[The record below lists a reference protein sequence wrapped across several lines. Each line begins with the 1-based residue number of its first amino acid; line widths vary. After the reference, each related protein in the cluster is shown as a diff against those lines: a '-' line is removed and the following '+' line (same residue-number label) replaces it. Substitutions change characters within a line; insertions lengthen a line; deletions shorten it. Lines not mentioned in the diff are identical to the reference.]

1 LATLQDVASKA
12 GCSLA
17 TASRALTLKGSA
29 SEAMMRTVR
38 RAAAELGDR
47 PLVLAGKAEKR
58 RVMGVLIPSSF
69 STIAL
74 VISARKS

>member
-1 LATLQDVASKA
+1 
-12 GCSLA
+12 
-17 TASRALTLKGSA
+17 
-29 SEAMMRTVR
+29 MRTVR

-58 RVMGVLIPSSF
+58 CVMGVLIPSSF